1 MPARSTGTRGTSPR
15 QRSNRTRRSPASSSR
30 QPRARDRGTHSP
42 PASAAAE
49 RAAELSP
56 SPHEKGRRLAEA
68 ASDAWLTGL
77 LPQAARLIEAA
88 EPFVDDPVLLAN
100 CHRLRGSIELAA
112 GTSTTAI
119 NMLVAGARRLAGVD
133 PRRSLEL
140 LALAAE
146 GASLSLD
153 ADASRAIA
161 ELASSLDVGEDEHD
175 RFFIALLVG
184 FAHHLAGDSGRA
196 SPRSAKRL

>member
-1 MPARSTGTRGTSPR
+1 MEPRRLPSVAPSIARSR
-15 QRSNRTRRSPASSSR
+15 NAF
-30 QPRARDRGTHSP
+30 AA
-42 PASAAAE
+42 ASAAAE

-88 EPFVDDPVLLAN
+88 EPLVDDPVLLAN

-112 GTSTTAI
+112 GTSTTAT
-119 NMLVAGARRLAGVD
+119 NMLVTGASRLSLVD

-153 ADASRAIA
+153 ADASRTIA
-161 ELASSLDVGEDEHD
+161 DLASSLDVGDDEHD
-175 RFFIALLVG
+175 RFFIGLLVG
-184 FAHHLAGDSGRA
+184 FAHHLVGDTRSGIAAIRDA
-196 SPRSAKRL
+196 LT